1 MVGRTLALAGLNE
14 TTGEGITCFDGEY
27 LLDGITAASLE
38 QYETTVTLTNTGKPM
53 TVKWCELV
61 LTGAE
66 GELLRIP
73 AKNDMDAE
81 GLVEFINR
89 RRERGNRG

>member
-1 MVGRTLALAGLNE
+1 M
-14 TTGEGITCFDGEY
+14 
-27 LLDGITAASLE
+27 LE
-38 QYETTVTLTNTGKPM
+38 QYETVVTLTNTGKPM

-61 LTGAE
+61 LMGAE

-89 RRERGNRG
+89 RRERNGRS